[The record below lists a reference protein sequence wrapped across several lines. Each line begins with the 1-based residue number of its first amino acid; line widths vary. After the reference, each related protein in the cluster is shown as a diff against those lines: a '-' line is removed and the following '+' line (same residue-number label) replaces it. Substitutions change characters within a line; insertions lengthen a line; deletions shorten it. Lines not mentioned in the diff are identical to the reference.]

1 MVRVNGIP
9 VHPVRFG
16 PQPRHGRHR
25 GAGDEP
31 TKTETPEAATDLVDI
46 TNLAEE
52 ARTVPSALTPK
63 KRLILDA

>member
-46 TNLAEE
+46 TNMPAKV
-52 ARTVPSALTPK
+52 RTVPPSIHRKNGLM
-63 KRLILDA
+63 LDA